1 MLGGSSLLQRRMQTS
16 SRMKVLVSGGT
27 GFIGRNVV
35 RRLVAAGHEP
45 RVLVRDVESGKARA
59 LAADLKAVL
68 VAGDIHDETAL
79 NAAVVGVDAVIH
91 LVGIISEI
99 GRNTF
104 EEAHVGATRRLLDA
118 AKRAGVRRWVQMSAL
133 GTRPNARA
141 RYHQTKWDAE
151 ELVRASGLDWTIFRP
166 SIVYGPGDGLVGLF
180 AKMSRWSPILPVM
193 GPGAGL
199 MQPIHVE
206 QVAKAFVGALTTPAS
221 IGQTYDLCGDERFRF
236 VEILGLIL
244 KALGRRRLIVHLP
257 MPLARLQAKVLE
269 SVFPAILRRASPLTC
284 DQLLM
289 LEEDN
294 VGDAA
299 RAKADFHLDFGRF
312 EEGIRTYLVP

>member
-1 MLGGSSLLQRRMQTS
+1 MQTS
-16 SRMKVLVSGGT
+16 VRMKVLVTGGT

-45 RVLVRDVESGKARA
+45 FVLVREVGSGKARA
-59 LAADLKAVL
+59 LAGDLKAML
-68 VAGDIHDETAL
+68 VAGDIHD
-79 NAAVVGVDAVIH
+79 AASLQASVVGVDAVIH

-104 EEAHVGATRRLLDA
+104 EEAHVGATRRLLGA
-118 AKRAGVRRWVQMSAL
+118 AKGAGVRRWVQMSAL

-141 RYHQTKWDAE
+141 RYHQTKCAAE
-151 ELVRASGLDWTIFRP
+151 ELVRASGFDWTIFRP

-193 GPGAGL
+193 GSGAGL

-257 MPLARLQAKVLE
+257 MGVARLQAKVMETL
-269 SVFPAILRRASPLTC
+269 FPAILRRASPLTL

-294 VGDAA
+294 VGDP
-299 RAKADFHLDFGRF
+299 AKAKTDFALEFRPF
-312 EEGIRTYLVP
+312 AEGLKTYLK

>member
-1 MLGGSSLLQRRMQTS
+1 MN
-16 SRMKVLVSGGT
+16 VLVTGGT
-27 GFIGRNVV
+27 GFIGRSVV
-35 RRLVAAGHEP
+35 RRLVVEGHRP
-45 RVLVRDVESGKARA
+45 RLLVRDARSPKALALAGGLKAELVPGDVHDEASLARA
-59 LAADLKAVL
+59 
-68 VAGDIHDETAL
+68 VAGTD
-79 NAAVVGVDAVIH
+79 AVVH

-104 EEAHVGATRRLLDA
+104 EEAHVGATRRLLAA
-118 AKRAGVRRWVQMSAL
+118 AKAADVKRWVQMSAL

-141 RYHQTKWDAE
+141 RYHQTKWAAE

-180 AKMSRWSPILPVM
+180 AKMSRWSPVLPVM
-193 GPGAGL
+193 GSGAGL

-221 IGQTYDLCGDERFRF
+221 VRQAYDLCGDERFRF

-244 KALGRRRLIVHLP
+244 KALGRRRLIVHVP
-257 MPLARLQAKVLE
+257 MGLARLQARVME
-269 SVFPAILRRASPLTC
+269 GVFPAILRQASPLSR

-294 VGDAA
+294 VGDSAK
-299 RAKADFHLDFGRF
+299 AKADFGLEFRPF
-312 EEGIRTYLVP
+312 AEGLKTYLP